1 MSDRKYRIY
10 AVDFDGTLCESVWP
24 GIGAP
29 NRHLIEHLKTRRSQG
44 NKIILWTCRT
54 GERLQEAV
62 EWCHRYGL
70 EFDAVNENLPEI
82 IKEHGGDT
90 RKVYYDAL
98 IDDKSADKRKYG
110 LPFRAGKAAADE
122 SEPRRKARFV

>member
-1 MSDRKYRIY
+1 M
-10 AVDFDGTLCESVWP
+10 CESVWP

-62 EWCHRYGL
+62 EWCRRYGL
-70 EFDAVNENLPEI
+70 EFDAVNENLPEMVE
-82 IKEHGGDT
+82 KYGSNP
-90 RKVYYDAL
+90 RKIHADCY
-98 IDDKSADKRKYG
+98 IDDKNVDKRKYS
-110 LPFRAGKAAADE
+110 LPFRTGKAVADE